1 VHLYRIVFTEHI
13 MSEDNDKDFPGMGVN
28 GDVPVGPKKAVHV
41 KWAGKTIAL
50 GTFPVAE
57 ADEKCQKA
65 KALTRAWRST
75 MRPKPTREWVML
87 ELERRNVRVV
97 NGRVG
102 RGDSDGEHDNLAI
115 AKDHS
120 QNHHPGQLGHNES
133 LSSLLNAANVADFAR
148 TGAMQRNNS
157 LHFRNNSLG
166 FDPSIFL
173 GGDQRRNSSLT
184 MSGYIN
190 PSSNE
195 TSKIRSNSPDLVA
208 PPHRPLVGGG
218 SAAAYEA
225 ARADHYRKL
234 AEQKK
239 SQKQD
244 GSSSSVISES
254 SNSLEK
260 SQKSNSKIS
269 SFFQQPSRVNSHNLP
284 TSNSSSLNISTSESS
299 NQHGTGGMPN
309 LNISV
314 NANQHYEMLKLHHMN
329 LLNEIQ
335 ETTLMMNLYQQHQLQ
350 LQQQQQQELMQQ
362 QQQQQ
367 QQKKLLEEAATGD
380 FNSKL
385 SLLAAQGSLMPNRES
400 GYGQLGFSETDVKN
414 GKDTPADSELTQTA
428 VSISELDES
437 TPALSHEMT
446 SGMTESTGTSQIE
459 TTVDCTNSSTM
470 DMKSSPT
477 KASREDQLRKIQ
489 EEIAERQRMLK
500 ELENLDDKSEDGN
513 VELGP
518 VRAAKRIKKT
528 LSEINDCEV

>member
-1 VHLYRIVFTEHI
+1 
-13 MSEDNDKDFPGMGVN
+13 MSEDNEKDFPGMGMN
-28 GDVPVGPKKAVHV
+28 GDIDVPVGPKKAVHV

-102 RGDSDGEHDNLAI
+102 RGDGSDGEHDNQI
-115 AKDHS
+115 ARQDAN
-120 QNHHPGQLGHNES
+120 QNSHTGQMSNEM
-133 LSSLLNAANVADFAR
+133 SSLLNAANVADF
-148 TGAMQRNNS
+148 GRNGS
-157 LHFRNNSLG
+157 LQQNNNINFRNNNLG
-166 FDPSIFL
+166 IDPSLFL
-173 GGDQRRNSSLT
+173 GDQRRNN
-184 MSGYIN
+184 GFIN
-190 PSSNE
+190 PTGTSNNIAAGP
-195 TSKIRSNSPDLVA
+195 KRSTSPDLVI

-244 GSSSSVISES
+244 GSTANIASTSSKS
-254 SNSLEK
+254 SEK
-260 SQKSNSKIS
+260 SQKSGSKSS
-269 SFFQQPSRVNSHNLP
+269 SFFQQQ
-284 TSNSSSLNISTSESS
+284 SNSAISNGSSMNGLNMPLSEGS
-299 NQHGTGGMPN
+299 NQQSGAGMPN

-350 LQQQQQQELMQQ
+350 LQQQQQQELIQQ
-362 QQQQQ
+362 QQQQEK
-367 QQKKLLEEAATGD
+367 QKKLLEEAATGD

-385 SLLAAQGSLMPNRES
+385 SLLAAQGSMMQNDMES
-400 GYGQLGFSETDVKN
+400 GYGQLGFS
-414 GKDTPADSELTQTA
+414 GADINPSG
-428 VSISELDES
+428 DPES
-437 TPALSHEMT
+437 SPSPSTVPALSSSEVK
-446 SGMTESTGTSQIE
+446 ESNASLSNDVAAAGLSEATGTSDD
-459 TTVDCTNSSTM
+459 V
-470 DMKSSPT
+470 SPAINNASLDVKDSPS
-477 KASREDQLRKIQ
+477 KASREEQLRKIQ
-489 EEIAERQRMLK
+489 QEIAERQRMLK
-500 ELENLDDKSEDGN
+500 ELETLDETGEESHHNDYHSEHS
-513 VELGP
+513 
-518 VRAAKRIKKT
+518 AKRMKT
-528 LSEINDCEV
+528 SEINDCEV